1 MMGTSKFHKQI
12 WPLDIGTY
20 LIRLANRV
28 DCHFQVLESKLRC
41 KSYKKSELRSH
52 LSLEAITSG
61 RLQIVSTIE
70 LRMVNIV
77 LNT

>member
-1 MMGTSKFHKQI
+1 MMGTSKFHRQI

-28 DCHFQVLESKLRC
+28 DCHFQVLELKLRC
-41 KSYKKSELRSH
+41 KSCKKSKFRSH

-61 RLQIVSTIE
+61 LQIVSTIE